1 MSTRRKSQLMDRN
14 ASISNVNNS
23 SSKRPIVKENVEM
36 EDHQAEPEVTG
47 FGTGARTE
55 KVREYINELNNEK
68 SCVEHCPIASALIDS
83 GE

>member
-1 MSTRRKSQLMDRN
+1 MSTRRSQLMDRN

-36 EDHQAEPEVTG
+36 EDHQAEPEIS
-47 FGTGARTE
+47 GTGARTE